1 MAHFITHASATL
13 VCLHRSFFLLG
24 SPRVFLRNLLA
35 SLSHS
40 PTKPHSLPHSLTYTI
55 NPPLSYSM
63 PRVCLP
69 RVRAFLACYV
79 RSPRVCSPLL
89 FASFAPCRLM
99 LVDSITH
106 SRLRFR
112 ASCASI
118 VCSPREVASSLSYND
133 FLPCEIDSSVVCLVC
148 LHRLFTLCRTHS
160 ITQSL
165 THSLTH
171 SYVCSPRV
179 LASCA
184 RLVRSSYVCL
194 HTSSYVLL
202 CFVCVAFSLSYNA
215 ALTRPH
221 SHAHEDSLAASSSE
235 HLRFKEGL

>member
-1 MAHFITHASATL
+1 MPHSLTHASAKL

-40 PTKPHSLPHSLTYTI
+40 PTKPHSFPHSLTYTI

-69 RVRAFLACYV
+69 RVRASLACYV

-165 THSLTH
+165 THSLICVL
-171 SYVCSPRV
+171 SSCSCLVCSPREIVLRV
-179 LASCA
+179 LA
-184 RLVRSSYVCL
+184 YI
-194 HTSSYVLL
+194 VLR
-202 CFVCVAFSLSYNA
+202 A
-215 ALTRPH
+215 ALFCLRCFLTLLQCRTH
-221 SHAHEDSLAASSSE
+221 SPTQPRA
-235 HLRFKEGL
+235 

>member
-1 MAHFITHASATL
+1 MPHSLTHASAKL

-40 PTKPHSLPHSLTYTI
+40 PTKPHSLPHSLTYTT

-69 RVRAFLACYV
+69 RVRASLACYV

-133 FLPCEIDSSVVCLVC
+133 FLPCEIDSSAVCLVC
-148 LHRLFTLCRTHS
+148 LHRLFTLCRTYS
-160 ITQSL
+160 I
-165 THSLTH
+165 THSLTY
-171 SYVCSPRV
+171 SLICVLSSCSCLACSPREIVLRV
-179 LASCA
+179 LAYIVLRVALFCSH
-184 RLVRSSYVCL
+184 RLL
-194 HTSSYVLL
+194 TLL
-202 CFVCVAFSLSYNA
+202 QCRTQP
-215 ALTRPH
+215 LTH
-221 SHAHEDSLAASSSE
+221 SRAH
-235 HLRFKEGL
+235 RFLVS